1 MSQIYVANGTLQNR
15 DFNYRIKGVDTPRMV
30 KIRAGGQAVL
40 PDNLD
45 GLELQDV
52 IEQLTRAGAVPQS
65 ETSNIVLT
73 KALIFDVRKN
83 PIDPDR
89 IQEALE
95 KDEAARQETAAQ
107 KMEEAGLAAFN
118 NADAQNPG
126 KVLETS
132 VEIVEVTDKGKTKD
146 GVNAEFVVSKSP
158 KRRAGKKRTETKN

>member
-1 MSQIYVANGTLQNR
+1 
-15 DFNYRIKGVDTPRMV
+15 
-30 KIRAGGQAVL
+30 
-40 PDNLD
+40 
-45 GLELQDV
+45 
-52 IEQLTRAGAVPQS
+52 VPQS